1 MNYKGNILILT
12 TVLFTIIGSYCW
24 AQDGSS
30 NKSVRPYRIV
40 ESKDYSIR
48 ALTEPFS
55 TYSSTQLMSLPMNI
69 RKIYKI
75 IVPSDISKEE
85 LKASMKYLVKQEIT
99 KNPDIDDIAVFAY
112 DRKEDSEGAYTF
124 GKMEWCPNGNWA
136 GVTSYIASSND
147 RSSYKYVFDI
157 MGKVGNISADDIPTK
172 QEFVIFDAYQK
183 LRKPFLAN
191 PDLDEE
197 MIMKR
202 VAKKL
207 GISKKKLNKIYF
219 KVLDYNYK
227 D

>member
-48 ALTEPFS
+48 ALTKPLS
-55 TYSSTQLMSLPMNI
+55 AYSSAQLTSLPINI

-75 IVPSDISKEE
+75 VVPSDISKKE
-85 LKASMKYLVKQEIT
+85 LKTSMRHLVKQEIT
-99 KNPDIDDIAVFAY
+99 KNPDIDEIAVFAY
-112 DRKEDSEGAYTF
+112 DRKEDLEGPYTF

-136 GVTSYIASSND
+136 GVTPHIASSND
-147 RSSYKYVFDI
+147 RSSYKYIFDI
-157 MGKVGNISADDIPTK
+157 KGKVGDISADDIPTR
-172 QEFVIFDAYQK
+172 QEFAIYDAYQK

-202 VAKKL
+202 VARKLDISEKKL
-207 GISKKKLNKIYF
+207 YEIWL
-219 KVLDYNYK
+219 KVLTYQTK
-227 D
+227 